1 MTGPAPDPMQVR
13 PGEKGLVRLFA
24 LDMPPERARFLREPG
39 AAAQVLGVDG
49 LDPAEVEVFPVRD
62 LEDLGLDG
70 YLAEG
75 CGIAPDRLAA
85 DRDRLRALDGW
96 VMVVR
101 SRAFGEKGAT
111 LRPDPAVRLVVT
123 YAEPGTDWSAGPI
136 RARPAA
142 PGLGTGRT
150 APRQARA
157 QARRIGA
164 AIFTVVM
171 LVVAAIVWMVVT

>member
-39 AAAQVLGVDG
+39 AAAQVLGVDR
-49 LDPAEVEVFPVRD
+49 LDQAEIEVFPVRD
-62 LEDLGLDG
+62 LGGMGLDS

-75 CGIAPDRLAA
+75 FGIAPGRLAA

-101 SRAFGEKGAT
+101 SRAFGGQAAT
-111 LRPDPAVRLVVT
+111 LRPDPAVRHVGT
-123 YAEPGTDWSAGPI
+123 YAEPGTDW
-136 RARPAA
+136 RARPDRATAA
-142 PGLGTGRT
+142 AAGLGTGRT
-150 APRQARA
+150 PPRVARA
-157 QARRIGA
+157 EARRIGA
-164 AIFTVVM
+164 AIFTAVM